1 MKERNKSDTRTVLA
15 VLHSDAAAL
24 ILKSVTPQFQGDG
37 SRSRDDEG
45 GDGGHA
51 IQLFSIILNVVLLN
65 VLSITKETNPYPFSK
80 YSARLVP

>member
-24 ILKSVTPQFQGDG
+24 ILESVTPQFQGDG
-37 SRSRDDEG
+37 ARSRDDEG
-45 GDGGHA
+45 GDGRHA
-51 IQLFSIILNVVLLN
+51 IQLLSVILNIVLLN
-65 VLSITKETNPYPFSK
+65 VLSITKETSPYSFSK

>member
-1 MKERNKSDTRTVLA
+1 MRDCNRSDTRTILA
-15 VLHSDAAAL
+15 VLHSDAAFL
-24 ILKSVTPQFQGDG
+24 ILKSVTPQFQSNG

-65 VLSITKETNPYPFSK
+65 VLSITKETSPYPFSK